1 MELAMFKYL
10 FNLLSIVAIAFSI
23 TSCSD
28 NSKPYEKVAVKYME
42 AVFKADTE
50 TVLETIYIK
59 DKRMEKDQR
68 SKAEEKLNAFL
79 PEVAKDME
87 AKAGGVKSIEVVKS
101 ELNEAQDSAKVTL
114 KLNYKKK
121 FNNSDSEKAEL
132 TVVKIE
138 NNWKVIPTL

>member
-10 FNLLSIVAIAFSI
+10 FNLLSIVAIVFSI

-42 AVFKADTE
+42 AVFKADTD

-87 AKAGGVKSIEVVKS
+87 AKSGGVKSIEVVKS

-138 NNWKVIPTL
+138 DNWKVIPTL

>member
-1 MELAMFKYL
+1 
-10 FNLLSIVAIAFSI
+10 
-23 TSCSD
+23 
-28 NSKPYEKVAVKYME
+28 
-42 AVFKADTE
+42 
-50 TVLETIYIK
+50 
-59 DKRMEKDQR
+59 
-68 SKAEEKLNAFL
+68 
-79 PEVAKDME
+79 ME

-138 NNWKVIPTL
+138 DNWKVIPTL